1 MEVFHETS
9 SVIEKKK
16 RHVTEF
22 EDVAKVIF
30 FSENVV

>member
-9 SVIEKKK
+9 SVIEKKKK

-30 FSENVV
+30 FQRM